1 MLMGKKMMWM
11 AEKRTEEKKEN
22 AQKLSIREMIRQ
34 ATVYLFVIAVSIVFI
49 FVLFKWSEIHKAA
62 GGLIKILSP
71 VIAGLIIAYILLPIV
86 EFVER
91 RLSKLRWVVR
101 SKKKLKRSG
110 WSGEY
115 PWPVPWPLRWELSL
129 FWAIWSFPSW

>member
-101 SKKKLKRSG
+101 SKKQAQTKRMVRGISVACAMAFALG
-110 WSGEY
+110 IIFVLGY
-115 PWPVPWPLRWELSL
+115 MV
-129 FWAIWSFPSW
+129 PSW